1 VAALSPVLNFDEEST
16 MSKYLILCVDDERE
30 VLDSVIQD
38 LDCFEEHFLL
48 EAAESVDEAKQII
61 EDAEREDVKL
71 ALILCDHIMPDQTGI
86 SFLIEL
92 NQQAATQ
99 VTRKVLL
106 TGQAGLEDTV
116 EAINH
121 SSLHFYIAKPWRGD
135 ELRDIITQQLT
146 QYMIE
151 NEPQLMPWATILDPE
166 RIFAAIAKN
175 RLEFGE

>member
-1 VAALSPVLNFDEEST
+1 

-30 VLDSVIQD
+30 VLDSVVQD
-38 LDCFEEHFLL
+38 LDEFEEHFSL
-48 EAAESVDEAKQII
+48 EAAESVQEAKQII
-61 EDAEREDVKL
+61 EDAERDGIKL
-71 ALILCDHIMPDQTGI
+71 ALILCDHIMPEQTGI

-92 NQQAATQ
+92 NEQASTQ
-99 VTRKVLL
+99 ATRKLLL

-135 ELRDIITQQLT
+135 ELRTVIKEQLT

-151 NEPQLMPWATILDPE
+151 NEPELMPWASVLNTE
-166 RIFAAIAKN
+166 KIFEEMAKN
-175 RLEFGE
+175 RLNYGE

>member
-1 VAALSPVLNFDEEST
+1 

-30 VLDSVIQD
+30 VLDSVVQD
-38 LDCFEEHFLL
+38 LDEFEEHFSL
-48 EAAESVDEAKQII
+48 EAAESVQEAKQII
-61 EDAEREDVKL
+61 EDAERDGIKL
-71 ALILCDHIMPDQTGI
+71 ALILCDHIMPEQTGI

-92 NQQAATQ
+92 NEQASTQ
-99 VTRKVLL
+99 ATRKLLL

-135 ELRDIITQQLT
+135 ELRNVIKEQLT

-151 NEPQLMPWATILDPE
+151 NEPELMPWASVLNTE
-166 RIFAAIAKN
+166 KIFEEMAKN
-175 RLEFGE
+175 RLNYGE